1 MVRRKPRRKPLGT
14 IWEISD
20 ELWRRIE
27 PILLEFWPKKLTGRK
42 VANWR
47 KMLNA
52 IIFRMPSGCQWDQ
65 LPERYGPKSTV
76 HDWFQR
82 WAAAGIFERIWAVL
96 VAECDEL
103 GGVQWEWQPAD
114 AMLGKA
120 RFRGEKDGQESHRPR
135 KKGHQKEHG
144 GRWRRWTAGGG
155 DRRGELLERR
165 LLAATIE
172 SIVVERP
179 EPTKD
184 EPQHMP
190 LDKAYDNPTGEG
202 AETAAG
208 YTPHIRRIG
217 KEKKGC
223 DRSQGHKPRRWVVE
237 RTFAWLSKCRGI
249 LVRYEKK
256 DINYLA
262 LIHWLAYCSG
272 IAGSTAWVDVRQM

>member
-27 PILLEFWPKKLTGRK
+27 PILLEFWPKKPTGRK

-52 IIFRMPSGCQWDQ
+52 IIFRMRSGCQWDQ

-96 VAECDEL
+96 VSECDEL

-120 RFRGEKDGQESHRPR
+120 RFGGEKDGQESHRPR
-135 KKGHQKEHG
+135 KTGHQKEHG
-144 GRWRRWTAGGG
+144 DRWRRWTAGGG
-155 DRRGELLERR
+155 DRRGERAGTEAPGSDDREYR
-165 LLAATIE
+165 GRAART
-172 SIVVERP
+172 
-179 EPTKD
+179 
-184 EPQHMP
+184 
-190 LDKAYDNPTGEG
+190 DKG
-202 AETAAG
+202 
-208 YTPHIRRIG
+208 
-217 KEKKGC
+217 
-223 DRSQGHKPRRWVVE
+223 
-237 RTFAWLSKCRGI
+237 
-249 LVRYEKK
+249 
-256 DINYLA
+256 
-262 LIHWLAYCSG
+262 
-272 IAGSTAWVDVRQM
+272 

>member
-1 MVRRKPRRKPLGT
+1 MRSFSGCR
-14 IWEISD
+14 
-20 ELWRRIE
+20 
-27 PILLEFWPKKLTGRK
+27 
-42 VANWR
+42 
-47 KMLNA
+47 
-52 IIFRMPSGCQWDQ
+52 SGCQWDQ

-82 WAAAGIFERIWAVL
+82 WAAAGIFERIWAIL

-103 GGVQWEWQPAD
+103 GGVQWQWQSAD

-120 RFRGEKDGQESHRPR
+120 RFGGKRRARIPPTG
-135 KKGHQKEHG
+135 KKGTKKSLVTDGDG
-144 GRWRRWTAGGG
+144 GPLGVVIAGANV
-155 DRRGELLERR
+155 LERR

-190 LDKAYDNPTGEG
+190 LDKGYDNPTGEG
-202 AETAAG
+202 AATAAG
-208 YTPHIRRIG
+208 YTAHIRRIG
-217 KEKKGC
+217 EEKKGC

-249 LVRYEKK
+249 LVRYDKK

-262 LIHWLAYCSG
+262 LIQLACGLFWYRRLHRMGRCE
-272 IAGSTAWVDVRQM
+272 ANVVVT